1 MGVGRLGSGVRI
13 SASFQIFTL
22 TAGGEMSRWGGKLNF
37 LNSQINNQMTV
48 YNPELQRD
56 QITGSL
62 CNVNNASADVRLY
75 TTRT

>member
-1 MGVGRLGSGVRI
+1 
-13 SASFQIFTL
+13 
-22 TAGGEMSRWGGKLNF
+22 
-37 LNSQINNQMTV
+37 MTV